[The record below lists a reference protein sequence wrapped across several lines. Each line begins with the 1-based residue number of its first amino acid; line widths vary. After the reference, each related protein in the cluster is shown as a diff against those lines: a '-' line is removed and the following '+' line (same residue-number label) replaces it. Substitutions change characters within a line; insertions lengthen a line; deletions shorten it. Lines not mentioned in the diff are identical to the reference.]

1 MAAQEQG
8 GQDKPA
14 KKPFPVKLA
23 LTLLLLVANLVSV
36 GGGLYLTFKS
46 TLGFVPP
53 QVREAELR
61 EIRKLASEAQE
72 ATPEEPLIYTMD
84 KITVNLSGEP
94 KRMARIEVNV
104 ELLNPIGFSEIMEN
118 DRRAKVRD
126 AVTDLLGRQ
135 SFTDIESIQGKLF
148 LKDRIASDLN
158 SILDQGIVKAVY
170 FSEFV
175 VQ

>member
-1 MAAQEQG
+1 MSAAEQ

-14 KKPFPVKLA
+14 KKPFPVKMV
-23 LTLLLLVANLVSV
+23 LTALLLVVNLGVV
-36 GGGLYLTFKS
+36 GGGLYLTFAS
-46 TLGFVPP
+46 TLGYVPP
-53 QVREAELR
+53 QVREEELR

-72 ATPEEPLIYTMD
+72 ATPEEPLIYTME
-84 KITVNLSGEP
+84 KITVNLQGEP
-94 KRMARIEVNV
+94 KRMVRIEVNV
-104 ELLNPIGFSEIMEN
+104 ELLNPIGFAEIMEN

-126 AVTDLLGRQ
+126 AVSELLGHQ
-135 SFTDIESIQGKLF
+135 TFTDIESIQGKLF
-148 LKDRIASDLN
+148 LKDRIATNLN

>member
-1 MAAQEQG
+1 MAAEQG
-8 GQDKPA
+8 GQEKP
-14 KKPFPVKLA
+14 KKPFPVKMVMTA
-23 LTLLLLVANLVSV
+23 LLLVVNLGTV
-36 GGGLYLTFKS
+36 GAGLFFTFKA

-53 QVREAELR
+53 QVREAELQ

-72 ATPEEPLIYTMD
+72 ATPDEPLIYTME
-84 KITVNLSGEP
+84 KITVNLTGEP
-94 KRMARIEVNV
+94 KRMVRIEVNV

-126 AVTDLLGRQ
+126 KVTDLLGRQ

-148 LKDRIASDLN
+148 LKDRIATDLN

>member
-1 MAAQEQG
+1 MAAAAEQG
-8 GQDKPA
+8 GDKP
-14 KKPFPVKLA
+14 KKPFPVKMLMTA
-23 LTLLLLVANLVSV
+23 LLLVANLGTV
-36 GGGLYLTFKS
+36 GGGLYLTYAA

-53 QVREAELR
+53 QVREAELQQ
-61 EIRKLASEAQE
+61 IRKLASEAQE

-84 KITVNLSGEP
+84 KITVNLNGEP
-94 KRMARIEVNV
+94 KRMVRIEVNV

-126 AVTDLLGRQ
+126 SVTDLLGRQ